1 MNKGEIMKHTY
12 LTLISICL
20 LPAIL
25 FAQNDIPTEEQ
36 QIQAAVSP
44 APAQM
49 QEDATVLGY
58 SEEGEL
64 VTLREGSNE
73 LICLADNPADD
84 RFHTACYHKD
94 LEPFMKRGRELR
106 AEGLSGDE
114 VVETRR
120 QEIENGT
127 LPMPD
132 KPMALYSLT
141 GETDAWDY
149 SSHTLRSAR
158 PLYVIYIPYATV
170 ESTGLSTSPVSEGAP
185 WLMDSGTPWAHIMV
199 GTGRTLGMDAGD
211 ENEGA
216 SE

>member
-1 MNKGEIMKHTY
+1 MKNNY
-12 LTLISICL
+12 LLLIPICL

-44 APAQM
+44 APSQM
-49 QEDATVLGY
+49 QNDATVLGY
-58 SEEGEL
+58 NQDGEL

-73 LICLADNPADD
+73 LICLADDPADG
-84 RFHTACYHKD
+84 RFHAACYHED

-106 AEGLSGDE
+106 EEGLSGDE
-114 VVETRR
+114 VVESRR

-127 LPMPD
+127 LTMPE

-170 ESTGLSTSPVSEGAP
+170 ESSGLSTSPASEGAP
-185 WLMDSGTPWAHIMV
+185 WLMDAGTPWAHIMV
-199 GTGRTLGMDAGD
+199 GTGRTMGMDADG
-211 ENEGA
+211 EGEG
-216 SE
+216 SQE